1 MKGLIAQAQQPQPK
15 GQRPQGPQAP
25 AQQGRPQQPPQ
36 GPGGQPPQGQQQGKP
51 QQEANTQEAYDVATG
66 QMLQF
71 VYSPKGTEAVTGY
84 IEAAGDPEQ
93 GMAKMIGRLLVMTV
107 QSAQMNG
114 KRLPPDLIMQSG
126 IEVSRA
132 LSEVAQKNGLLDPA
146 QEKAVTES
154 AFFDGIAFFA
164 TEARAEALSDDERQR
179 YIQLLDMVEKIE
191 SQGGMPGPDQS
202 PKRGAQQ
209 KPKQKPK
216 QKPQPR
222 IKKPKA
228 PAQERMQ

>member
-1 MKGLIAQAQQPQPK
+1 MKGLISQAQQNQPE
-15 GQRPQGPQAP
+15 GQRPQAT

-36 GPGGQPPQGQQQGKP
+36 GPGGQPPQGPQGQQQGKP

-71 VYSPKGTEAVTGY
+71 VYGPKGTEAVTGY

-93 GMAKMIGRLLVMTV
+93 GMAKLIGRLLVMTV
-107 QSAQMNG
+107 QSAQMSG
-114 KRLPPDLIMQSG
+114 KRLPPELIMQSG

-146 QEKAVTES
+146 QETEVTES
-154 AFFDGIAFFA
+154 AFFDGLALFA
-164 TEARAEALSDDERQR
+164 TEAGAEALSDDERKR
-179 YIQLLDMVEKIE
+179 YIKLLDVVEKIE
-191 SQGGMPGPDQS
+191 SQGGIPGPGQG
-202 PKRGAQQ
+202 PQQGTQQ
-209 KPKQKPK
+209 KPQ
-216 QKPQPR
+216 QRPQQR
-222 IKKPKA
+222 TKKPKA